1 MCNVRKF
8 CVYRHIAPNGKMY
21 VGITSVGNNRWH
33 GGSGYN
39 GQPYFRNAI
48 KKYGWEN
55 FQHEILL
62 DDLTK
67 EQAMLAEKLFI
78 AYWDLTNHDKG
89 YNIAIGGNLSPMFG
103 RHHNEKTKKYM
114 SEKMHKKYANGGHP
128 MTGSKLPIEQ
138 RHKMSLA
145 KLGKPRSEET
155 KIAIS
160 LGRKDKKPVKQI
172 DMLTN
177 NTIQIF
183 ESLHEA
189 ERKTGIK
196 RQSISGCC
204 HGKHKYA
211 GGYYW
216 SFVNDEQ

>member
-1 MCNVRKF
+1 
-8 CVYRHIAPNGKMY
+8 
-21 VGITSVGNNRWH
+21 
-33 GGSGYN
+33 
-39 GQPYFRNAI
+39 
-48 KKYGWEN
+48 
-55 FQHEILL
+55 
-62 DDLTK
+62 
-67 EQAMLAEKLFI
+67 
-78 AYWDLTNHDKG
+78 
-89 YNIAIGGNLSPMFG
+89 
-103 RHHNEKTKKYM
+103 
-114 SEKMHKKYANGGHP
+114 

-160 LGRKDKKPVKQI
+160 LGCKDKKPVRQI

-177 NTIQIF
+177 NTIQSF